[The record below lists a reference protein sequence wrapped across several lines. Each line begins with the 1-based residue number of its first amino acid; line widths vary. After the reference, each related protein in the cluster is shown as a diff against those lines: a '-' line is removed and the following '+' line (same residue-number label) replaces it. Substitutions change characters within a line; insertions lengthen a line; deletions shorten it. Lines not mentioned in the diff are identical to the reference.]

1 MSSLRYASK
10 KIYTK
15 LIRDIK
21 RIQQKLL
28 DIQKRKGGISNGL
41 YKRRF
46 AKPEVIDITIILI
59 KCLSYRNNYEAKGI
73 SSFISLFVYLFF
85 LAYYLFRNSLLI
97 LWHPGRLLVYPFF
110 DDCSPLIFLCKS
122 GIPDQDKNMASGTAV

>member
-1 MSSLRYASK
+1 MPQK
-10 KIYTK
+10 KSIQK

-59 KCLSYRNNYEAKGI
+59 KILSYKNKNNYEAMGYI
-73 SSFISLFVYLFF
+73 LWFF
-85 LAYYLFRNSLLI
+85 LKL
-97 LWHPGRLLVYPFF
+97 
-110 DDCSPLIFLCKS
+110 PLYIVF
-122 GIPDQDKNMASGTAV
+122 

>member
-1 MSSLRYASK
+1 MPQK
-10 KIYTK
+10 KSIQK

-46 AKPEVIDITIILI
+46 AKPEVIDITMHF
-59 KCLSYRNNYEAKGI
+59 N
-73 SSFISLFVYLFF
+73 
-85 LAYYLFRNSLLI
+85 
-97 LWHPGRLLVYPFF
+97 LVVP
-110 DDCSPLIFLCKS
+110 S
-122 GIPDQDKNMASGTAV
+122 